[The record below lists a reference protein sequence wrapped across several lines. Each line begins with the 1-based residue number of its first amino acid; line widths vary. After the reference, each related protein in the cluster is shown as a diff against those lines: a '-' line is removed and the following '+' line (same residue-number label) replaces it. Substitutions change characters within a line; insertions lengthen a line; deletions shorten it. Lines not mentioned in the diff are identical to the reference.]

1 MNTAKSERRFTV
13 DPTTAGILDALR
25 GSQQEAFGRDWSSA
39 WPVFMRPD
47 LSPFRPDYVS
57 RAFQAAARRLGLK
70 PIGPHGLRHSLATSL
85 GEAEVP
91 LLIVSRLLG
100 HSSTRVTSDVYSHVF
115 AETAGEAVALAAGRL
130 IGS

>member
-1 MNTAKSERRFTV
+1 
-13 DPTTAGILDALR
+13 
-25 GSQQEAFGRDWSSA
+25 
-39 WPVFMRPD
+39 MRPD

-100 HSSTRVTSDVYSHVF
+100 HSSTRVTSDVYF
-115 AETAGEAVALAAGRL
+115 ARVRRDCWGSGCAGRGPSHRFL
-130 IGS
+130 VPAYFRHTFSPRFDFWR